1 MSSLISLF
9 LLHLIPLVL
18 LSVMNAL
25 TFIKVRKSSKN
36 SMVNNRRK
44 RDLDV
49 ATALSII
56 VFIFII
62 CHSFKFAINL
72 VEFLDMFQGN
82 TVNVLNAFISHKKN
96 KLKSLTLYLMGY
108 KFMQF

>member
-9 LLHLIPLVL
+9 LLHLIPLIL

-72 VEFLDMFQGN
+72 VEFLDMFQGKIFYSVYSQN
-82 TVNVLNAFISHKKN
+82 FAHPEIQSFHG
-96 KLKSLTLYLMGY
+96 MED
-108 KFMQF
+108 